1 MMRVF
6 RKNAESL
13 PLKKKIIITV
23 IAVVVA
29 VSIILGVY
37 CLYRK
42 SCVICTFEIPE
53 KDVKISIL
61 SDGTDWPFGA
71 SHISIYRNYRKFCK
85 EEIHND
91 GKSLDEYNFEA
102 YWDDQ
107 FIYITL
113 KGEEQSP
120 KTVAILIG

>member
-1 MMRVF
+1 MSIPEKRRITPV
-6 RKNAESL
+6 
-13 PLKKKIIITV
+13 KKKTI
-23 IAVVVA
+23 IAVVA
-29 VSIILGVY
+29 VIAAILVIIGAY

-71 SHISIYRNYRKFCK
+71 SYISIYRDYRKFCK

-102 YWDDQ
+102 DWDDR
-107 FIYITL
+107 FIYLTL

-120 KTVAILIG
+120 ETVAIPID